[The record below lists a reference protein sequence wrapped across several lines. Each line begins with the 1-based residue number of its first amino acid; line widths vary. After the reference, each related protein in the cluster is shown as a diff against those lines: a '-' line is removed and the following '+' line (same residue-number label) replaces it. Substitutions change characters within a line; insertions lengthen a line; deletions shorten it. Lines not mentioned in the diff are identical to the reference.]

1 MNRPFCKKITR
12 RTLSSCHK
20 HDFNSVDSS
29 QYGNAVLVLS
39 TYQLSNKPFIVDYDG
54 KYLSFVFQIL
64 ILLVKEILTKT

>member
-1 MNRPFCKKITR
+1 MNRQFCKKITR

-20 HDFNSVDSS
+20 LDFNSVDSS

-39 TYQLSNKPFIVDYDG
+39 TYNPSNKPFIVDYDG

-64 ILLVKEILTKT
+64 ILVVKEILTKT